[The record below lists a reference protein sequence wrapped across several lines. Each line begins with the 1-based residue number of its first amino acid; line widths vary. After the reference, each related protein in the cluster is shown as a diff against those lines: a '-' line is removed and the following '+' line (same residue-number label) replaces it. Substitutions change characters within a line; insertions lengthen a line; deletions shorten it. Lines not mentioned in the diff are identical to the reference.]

1 MNQEFKERLKLI
13 LTELLEQYR
22 RQSGG
27 KMSQQV
33 FADILEINQSGLS
46 EYLNCKR
53 VPTLIQL
60 ERLASARSQNPEEL
74 LADLYGRSLGSSI
87 IPIEEQIRSMDATAK
102 FNLMKILVME
112 LSGGTP
118 EVLDAGR
125 KISPQMIDSLD
136 LEETIEILIL
146 IVERQRTLLKNLSA
160 KKASR

>member
-33 FADILEINQSGLS
+33 FADILGINQSGLS

-87 IPIEEQIRSMDATAK
+87 IPIEEQIRSMDVTAK